1 MSAERTNR
9 KRKARALAA
18 ALWRARP
25 DGDGLVQVL
34 CRAESM
40 GPERWLRADACHV
53 AAAGLKRRPSVPSAE
68 TKRLVLRYLAQLT
81 EAQRDALD
89 NPTTEYDWADQLAVA
104 S

>member
-1 MSAERTNR
+1 MSAERANR
-9 KRKARALAA
+9 ERKARAIAA
-18 ALWRARP
+18 ILWRAR
-25 DGDGLVQVL
+25 DEHDGLVQVL

-40 GPERWLRADACHV
+40 GAEQWLAADACHA
-53 AAAGLKRRPSVPSAE
+53 AAAGLKRAPSVPSAE

-89 NPTTEYDWADQLAVA
+89 LSTNEYDWVDQLAVA